1 MSIISIPCVPIC
13 SGGWWQGEREV
24 LMAAVDAFDVPHR
37 LCTLFTVNINQL
49 LVTPNVFNFVDNKV
63 SMVAK
68 ATAKQQQL
76 QRNISRHYVP
86 RIDIYLYCI
95 VVGCYIFVQHL
106 FVCFFFFIWN
116 VKNFSCCC
124 CCCWKCNEFVTL
136 LSILNSK
143 LCICKMWTKCFQLT
157 LTPRDNRFSI
167 FTLLHCVPLRNGTS
181 DSHLCLQKFFIM

>member
-1 MSIISIPCVPIC
+1 MSLCWHCFLLICRWLYSLCVCVCVWVLFSVLPQRELLLLLALIYILMSIISIPCVPIC
-13 SGGWWQGEREV
+13 SGGWWQEEREG

-49 LVTPNVFNFVDNKV
+49 LATPNVFNFVDNKV

-68 ATAKQQQL
+68 ATAKQHQL

-86 RIDIYLYCI
+86 RIDIYLYCL

-106 FVCFFFFIWN
+106 FVCFFISN

-124 CCCWKCNEFVTL
+124 CCFC
-136 LSILNSK
+136 
-143 LCICKMWTKCFQLT
+143 
-157 LTPRDNRFSI
+157 
-167 FTLLHCVPLRNGTS
+167 
-181 DSHLCLQKFFIM
+181 